1 MKKFATMNTLYIVVA
16 IIAVSAFL
24 LPRAIDAIN
33 LHVNGIS
40 HIAEQVE
47 DYYKI
52 ADPVDGEHSVTLD
65 LNDLA
70 GNKGKL
76 LFDDGDSQI
85 SVWEVVS
92 LEGAG
97 YEVMFRS
104 RGKELETGAV
114 LVSAVDHTRNGSE
127 LSQSFTAEAFA
138 DIDGE
143 AVALTPSSGSGL
155 VYHDGD
161 RFGFYLDAP
170 ERGAGEVEV
179 TVTNLQ
185 LNLWMEKAIFE

>member
-1 MKKFATMNTLYIVVA
+1 MKKFANMNTLYIVAAV
-16 IIAVSAFL
+16 IAVSAFL
-24 LPRAIDAIN
+24 LPRAIDAIH

-40 HIAEQVE
+40 HIAGQID

-52 ADPVDGEHSVTLD
+52 TDPIDGEYTVELD
-65 LNDLA
+65 LADLA
-70 GNKGKL
+70 SNEGKI

-85 SVWEVVS
+85 SVEEVVAM
-92 LEGAG
+92 EEAG
-97 YEVMFRS
+97 YEVVFRS
-104 RGKELETGAV
+104 HAAELGNGAT
-114 LVSAVDHTRNGSE
+114 LVSGVDHFRTGSE
-127 LSQSFTAEAFA
+127 LSQSFKAEAIA
-138 DIDGE
+138 DVDGQ

-161 RFGFYLDAP
+161 RFGFYLDVP
-170 ERGAGEVEV
+170 EGGADEVEV